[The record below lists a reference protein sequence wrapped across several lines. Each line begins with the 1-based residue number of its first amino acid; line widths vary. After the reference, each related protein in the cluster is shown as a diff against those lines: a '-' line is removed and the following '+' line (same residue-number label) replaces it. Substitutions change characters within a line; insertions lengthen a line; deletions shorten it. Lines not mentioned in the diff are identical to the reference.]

1 MQATL
6 KKLLFIFVGSFI
18 MSIAA
23 TYFYVPYNLA
33 AGGVSGLSIIINQIF
48 PFLPVGLLMNLGNI
62 IFFIIGF
69 IFLDRSFGV
78 YTLFGAFAYSLP
90 VFFLERYFMPDQPV
104 TDSPIIALII
114 GATLYGVGLAIIFFQ
129 NASTGGTD
137 IITKILN
144 VYFGLS
150 YSTGFLISDGVVV
163 LLSGIF
169 ISLNKALYA
178 VVAIMLQS
186 AVLDYAIAGLDK
198 RMALNIITKKQE
210 EVCAYIIN
218 DLKRG
223 VTLLPGR
230 GGFTHKEKE
239 TIVTVVQK
247 QEYIKIK
254 NLVERLD
261 PTAFFYVYTASEV
274 MGEGFTYPK
283 TRQMQELVEE
293 ASRNRK

>member
-6 KKLLFIFVGSFI
+6 KKMFLIFIGSFI
-18 MSIAA
+18 MSLGA

-33 AGGVSGLSIIINQIF
+33 AGGVSGLSIILNQIF

-62 IFFIIGF
+62 LFFILGF
-69 IFLDRSFGV
+69 IFLDRSFGI

-90 VFFLERYFMPDQPV
+90 VFFMERYFMPDQPL

-114 GATLYGVGLAIIFFQ
+114 GASLYGVGLTIVFLQ

-137 IITKILN
+137 IVTKILN
-144 VYFGLS
+144 VHFGLS
-150 YSTGFLISDGVVV
+150 YSTGFLISDGIVV

-178 VVAIMLQS
+178 VVAIMVQS
-186 AVLDYAIAGLDK
+186 AILDYAITGFDRK
-198 RMALNIITKKQE
+198 MVLNIITKKQD
-210 EVCAYIIN
+210 EVCAFIIN

-223 VTLLPGR
+223 VTLMSSR
-230 GGFTHKEKE
+230 GGFTHQEKE
-239 TIVTVVQK
+239 TIVTIVGK
-247 QEYIKIK
+247 QEYTKIK
-254 NLVERLD
+254 TLVERID
-261 PTAFFYVYTASEV
+261 PTAFFYVYSASEV

-283 TRQMQELVEE
+283 TKQVEKIIE
-293 ASRNRK
+293 NVLEP

>member
-6 KKLLFIFVGSFI
+6 KKMFLIFIGSFI
-18 MSIAA
+18 MSLGA

-33 AGGVSGLSIIINQIF
+33 AGGVSGLSIILNQIF

-62 IFFIIGF
+62 LFFILGF
-69 IFLDRSFGV
+69 IFLDRSFGI

-90 VFFLERYFMPDQPV
+90 VFFMERYFMPDQPL

-114 GATLYGVGLAIIFFQ
+114 GASLYGVGLTIVFLQ

-137 IITKILN
+137 IVTKILN
-144 VYFGLS
+144 VHFGLS
-150 YSTGFLISDGVVV
+150 YSTGFLISDGIVV

-178 VVAIMLQS
+178 VVAIMVQS
-186 AVLDYAIAGLDK
+186 AILDYAITGFDRK
-198 RMALNIITKKQE
+198 MVLNIITKKQD
-210 EVCAYIIN
+210 EVCAFIIN

-223 VTLLPGR
+223 VTLMSSR
-230 GGFTHKEKE
+230 GGFTRQEKE
-239 TIVTVVQK
+239 TIVTIVGK
-247 QEYIKIK
+247 QEYTKIK
-254 NLVERLD
+254 TLVERID
-261 PTAFFYVYTASEV
+261 PTAFFYVYSASEV

-283 TRQMQELVEE
+283 TKQVEKIIE
-293 ASRNRK
+293 NVLEP